1 MTEVAAPTA
10 TPAAT
15 APAPEAKVKPPKDEQ
30 HGVTRPKVGTSTGA
44 VWVIA
49 DDMSA
54 AGKPADRKDVLAA
67 AIAGGLNASTAATQY
82 GRWRKYHGLGAEPK
96 TVAAVAA
103 ASDVSA
109 VAA

>member
-10 TPAAT
+10 A

-49 DDMSA
+49 DDMSAA

-103 ASDVSA
+103 ASDVSTVTA
-109 VAA
+109 